1 MTQRSHRFAAVMLV
15 MATALAGCGLNASS
29 TREEMAQARWA
40 DVQAQDQNRARLTA
54 DMVGALQG
62 AAAPQDI
69 VMLRQIGAGIAPP
82 VSTPETPT
90 DPAAFRRYQ
99 AAQLR
104 LTRSLAQLEQ
114 ISTHYPELQSNQ
126 SFVVLRSRLE
136 GSKGRIAVA
145 RNDYNEAAE
154 SYNAALGHFPASLWS
169 GGRERM
175 QVFTPEP
182 SVPGAGS
189 GTR

>member
-1 MTQRSHRFAAVMLV
+1 MTHSPHRVAAATLV
-15 MATALAGCGLNASS
+15 VATALAGCGLNASS

-40 DVQAQDQNRARLTA
+40 DVQAEDRNRARLTA

-69 VMLRQIGAGIAPP
+69 VMLRQIGARVATPVPAPDA
-82 VSTPETPT
+82 PT
-90 DPAAFRRYQ
+90 DPVAFRRYQ
-99 AAQLR
+99 ASQLQ

-114 ISTHYPELQSNQ
+114 IATHYPQLQSTQ

-145 RNDYNEAAE
+145 RNDYNEAAGN
-154 SYNAALGHFPASLWS
+154 YNAALGHFPASLWS
-169 GGRERM
+169 GDREKM

>member
-1 MTQRSHRFAAVMLV
+1 MTHSPHRVAAAMLV

-40 DVQAQDQNRARLTA
+40 DVKAQDQNRARLTA

-62 AAAPQDI
+62 AAGPQDI
-69 VMLRQIGAGIAPP
+69 MMLRQIGTQVATPVPAP
-82 VSTPETPT
+82 EAPT
-90 DPAAFRRYQ
+90 DPVSFRRYQ
-99 AAQLR
+99 ASQLQ

-114 ISTHYPELQSNQ
+114 IATHYPQLQSTQ

-145 RNDYNEAAE
+145 RNDYNEAAV

-169 GGRERM
+169 GGREKM

-182 SVPGAGS
+182 PAT